1 MYVSYRR
8 MDRTMVLGSGL
19 NRPDDRIARAGF
31 ALSPA
36 DRIARAVFALS
47 GKIAGEKSGIRSLH
61 FPSPVVG
68 QDAAARSKVG
78 P

>member
-1 MYVSYRR
+1 MYISYRR
-8 MDRTMVLGSGL
+8 MGPGPVLGPDLL
-19 NRPDDRIARAGF
+19 NRPH
-31 ALSPA
+31 